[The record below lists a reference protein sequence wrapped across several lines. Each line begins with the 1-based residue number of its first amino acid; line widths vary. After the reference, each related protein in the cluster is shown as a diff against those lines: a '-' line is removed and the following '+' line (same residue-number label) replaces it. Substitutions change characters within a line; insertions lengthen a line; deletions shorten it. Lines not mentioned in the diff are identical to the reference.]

1 MRRFLKGDEDTLH
14 QALRR
19 MRCNPVQNG
28 VINYITS
35 YEGFSLAD
43 LVSYDRKHN
52 EANGEDN
59 QDGNPYN
66 ASWNCGVE
74 GPTRKRTILQL
85 RKRQMKN
92 ALALLLFS
100 QGTPMLTAGDEFGQS
115 REGNNNPYCQ
125 DNEISWLNWKLT
137 EKNKDFLDYTKELI
151 ALRKAHPVFHQ
162 SRELTLMD
170 YAACGYPDLSYH
182 GKDAWRL
189 MADRLNREAGLMYCG
204 RYAPKDRAQ
213 EDDFFYIAMNMH
225 WEPQRLALPD
235 LPAGMR
241 WEKVLDTQGDVVE
254 TQADPLIKSITV
266 PGRCIQVLESTG
278 NPVRKGKKR
287 KEK

>member
-1 MRRFLKGDEDTLH
+1 
-14 QALRR
+14 
-19 MRCNPVQNG
+19 
-28 VINYITS
+28 
-35 YEGFSLAD
+35 
-43 LVSYDRKHN
+43 
-52 EANGEDN
+52 
-59 QDGNPYN
+59 
-66 ASWNCGVE
+66 
-74 GPTRKRTILQL
+74 
-85 RKRQMKN
+85 
-92 ALALLLFS
+92 
-100 QGTPMLTAGDEFGQS
+100 
-115 REGNNNPYCQ
+115 
-125 DNEISWLNWKLT
+125 
-137 EKNKDFLDYTKELI
+137 
-151 ALRKAHPVFHQ
+151 
-162 SRELTLMD
+162 MD

-213 EDDFFYIAMNMH
+213 EDDFFYVAMNMH

-254 TQADPLIKSITV
+254 TQADPLTKSITV